1 MSGRSERLAENRR
14 PARERRSVALAV
26 LMVCTL
32 VVAGARGQDKPDK
45 PDRGDRRRQDRLE
58 DARRQEGA
66 ALLGLADAAMSGR
79 AASDFAIEWRNDF
92 FKAQNGTFVPFTVTV
107 ERSKLSA
114 ASALMYV
121 RAIRRDAAP
130 VRDRSAQVR
139 YPFDLIF
146 PVELAG
152 LAEGPIRIT
161 RGFAVPPGE
170 YDVYVALRERAQDPL
185 SPEPRL
191 KAAVLKQPLSVPDFW
206 SGELTTSSVMLAD
219 RIDALSGAP
228 AADDVLERPY
238 IIGANEIHPAVD
250 SSFRKDRELIVVFL
264 IYNATVSAEKN
275 FDIQVDYHLFR
286 SVPQG
291 TAPQEAASN
300 EGEPAGDHPAA
311 RAGERYVTHTNPQRF
326 KPSLMGAPFDPEA
339 GHPMM
344 AGQGILLS
352 SFQEGEYRL
361 GITVTDLLSRRTL
374 SRDVTFR
381 VVGS

>member
-1 MSGRSERLAENRR
+1 MA
-14 PARERRSVALAV
+14 
-26 LMVCTL
+26 
-32 VVAGARGQDKPDK
+32 VAGAQGQDKA
-45 PDRGDRRRQDRLE
+45 DRRRQDRLE
-58 DARRQEGA
+58 DARRQEAA
-66 ALLGLADAAMSGR
+66 ALVGLADAAMSGR

-92 FKAQNGTFVPFTVTV
+92 FKAQTGTFVPFTVTV
-107 ERSKLSA
+107 ERSKLA
-114 ASALMYV
+114 ASSALMYV
-121 RAIRRDAAP
+121 RAIRREPAP
-130 VRDRSAQVR
+130 ARERSEQVR

-146 PVELAG
+146 PVALTGPAD
-152 LAEGPIRIT
+152 GPIRIT

-170 YDVYVALRERAQDPL
+170 YDVYVALRERTQDPQI
-185 SPEPRL
+185 PEPRL

-206 SGELTTSSVMLAD
+206 SGGLTTSSVMLAD
-219 RIDALSGAP
+219 RIDPLPGGQ

-238 IIGANEIHPAVD
+238 VIGENEIHPAME

-264 IYNATVSAEKN
+264 IYNATVSADRN

-286 SVPQG
+286 TVPQG
-291 TAPQEAASN
+291 TAPEEAAAKDADAA
-300 EGEPAGDHPAA
+300 GEHPPA

-326 KPSLMGAPFDPEA
+326 KPSLTGASFDPAA